1 MATNTDHRSHE
12 IRTADARR
20 RQIRLTQA
28 ILAGAA
34 TVAMLVLFDSAQAHD
49 ANTVVAGGSVRLA
62 DHATELRNLVGAGG
76 FATDD
81 NDDEAQL
88 QQQLL
93 NQQET
98 DEAEQQAE
106 EQEQLDNQQAQ
117 QDEQQG
123 LLTEQQ
129 ANLDVPGTQ

>member
-1 MATNTDHRSHE
+1 MATNTDYPSHQ

-20 RQIRLTQA
+20 RQVRLTKA

-34 TVAMLVLFDSAQAHD
+34 AVAMLVLFDSAQTHD
-49 ANTVVAGGSVRLA
+49 ANTVVAAGSVRLV
-62 DHATELRNLVGAGG
+62 DRATELPNLVGAGG

-81 NDDEAQL
+81 DDDEAQL

>member
-1 MATNTDHRSHE
+1 MATNTDHRSHQN
-12 IRTADARR
+12 RTADARR

-34 TVAMLVLFDSAQAHD
+34 TVAMLVLFDSAQTHD
-49 ANTVVAGGSVRLA
+49 PNTVVTAGSVRLA
-62 DHATELRNLVGAGG
+62 DRATGLPNLVGAGG

-81 NDDEAQL
+81 DDEAQL

-123 LLTEQQ
+123 LLTQQQ